1 MPTSWHPAQ
10 YYIEHILTSWFYAA
24 TPETAKG
31 GERMM
36 SGKMNPIEFLKS
48 PTRRQCLAG
57 AAATLG
63 TLVTSLAL
71 RGKPQQ
77 AMTEKQST
85 GVDATRTSLHQEVDL
100 KASPQKIYEI
110 LLDSKQFA
118 AFTGMPAEISRDP
131 GGAFSM
137 FGGMIVGRNVELV
150 AGQLIVQAWR
160 PASWS
165 PGVYS
170 IVRFALKG
178 DAQTKLILDHTG
190 FPEGNFAHLD
200 SGWYARYWNPLK
212 KYLA

>member
-1 MPTSWHPAQ
+1 
-10 YYIEHILTSWFYAA
+10 
-24 TPETAKG
+24 
-31 GERMM
+31 MM
-36 SGKMNPIEFLKS
+36 SGKLNPIEFAKS
-48 PTRRQCLAG
+48 PTRRQCLVG

-63 TLVTSLAL
+63 ALVTSSAL

-85 GVDATRTSLHQEVDL
+85 GADATRTFLHQEVEL

-137 FGGMIVGRNVELV
+137 FGGMIMGRNVELV
-150 AGQLIVQAWR
+150 GNERIVQAWR
-160 PASWS
+160 PGSWS

-170 IVRFALKG
+170 IVRFELKG
-178 DAQTKLILDHTG
+178 DGAQTTLILDHTG

-200 SGWYARYWNPLK
+200 SGWYARYWNPLQK
-212 KYLA
+212 FLA

>member
-1 MPTSWHPAQ
+1 
-10 YYIEHILTSWFYAA
+10 
-24 TPETAKG
+24 
-31 GERMM
+31 MM
-36 SGKMNPIEFLKS
+36 TGKMNTIEFAKS

-57 AAATLG
+57 AAVTMSA
-63 TLVTSLAL
+63 LVTSAVL

-85 GVDATRTSLHQEVDL
+85 GAEATRTYLHQEIDL

-118 AFTGMPAEISRDP
+118 AFTGMPAEISREP

-150 AGQLIVQAWR
+150 TNQRIVQAWR
-160 PASWS
+160 PASWD

-170 IVRFALKG
+170 IVRLELKG
-178 DAQTKLILDHTG
+178 DRAQTKLILDHTG
-190 FPEGNFAHLD
+190 FPEGDFAHLD
-200 SGWYARYWNPLK
+200 PGWYARYWNPLGK
-212 KYLA
+212 FLT

>member
-1 MPTSWHPAQ
+1 
-10 YYIEHILTSWFYAA
+10 
-24 TPETAKG
+24 
-31 GERMM
+31 MM
-36 SGKMNPIEFLKS
+36 TGQMNPIKFAKS

-57 AAATLG
+57 AAVTLG
-63 TLVTSLAL
+63 ALVTTSAL

-85 GVDATRTSLHQEVDL
+85 GADATRTYLHQEIDL
-100 KASPQKIYEI
+100 EASPQKIYDI

-118 AFTGMPAEISRDP
+118 AFTGMTAEISRDP

-150 AGQLIVQAWR
+150 ANQRIVQAWR
-160 PASWS
+160 PASWN

-170 IVRFALKG
+170 IVRFELKG
-178 DAQTKLILDHTG
+178 DSAQTKLILDHTG
-190 FPEGNFAHLD
+190 FPKGNFGHLD